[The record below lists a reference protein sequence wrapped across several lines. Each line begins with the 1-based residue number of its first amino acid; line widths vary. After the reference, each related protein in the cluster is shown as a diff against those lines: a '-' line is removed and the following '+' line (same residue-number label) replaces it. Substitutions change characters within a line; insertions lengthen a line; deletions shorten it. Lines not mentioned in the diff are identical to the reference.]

1 VTAPS
6 PAKRSPL
13 SSLALSLLL
22 VLASA
27 SCAIRGGAH
36 GAGAERGVFGRS
48 SERPDASRWLG
59 GDSARAKAAG
69 ASESEV
75 IAVEAG
81 AAGDRISGTL
91 LVPDQSCALLIAR
104 ATDSIEDLDLF
115 VYGDDGSLLGAD
127 EAPDKAPTLMV
138 CPPHP
143 RRLFVV
149 ARVASGNGL
158 VALGGQHV
166 AADQAPRVAQA
177 VGARGLLSQATR
189 SVDAWQ
195 GLDEKV
201 AEHRRMIGARWQDV
215 RRVAVPID
223 ARMPTHVSAAI
234 EPDGCLDALVIPS
247 DEVSHLDVAALDL
260 DGRIIGRAAAA
271 GRERAIVVCSPARSG
286 ISVEI
291 RPHAGRGLAAVV
303 LSRLVP
309 GSEHDLD
316 AQALRFDLAPVGDLQ
331 STRKKHELRLERIGY
346 GRVKAKL
353 VGEGALEIGRR
364 ASVAVDLPSGCAR
377 LDVLSG
383 APVRGLEAWLWA
395 ADGSLLSTDRG
406 GSQATLFA
414 CSKGGKARLDAEAM
428 TRPGPYA
435 IELRAEPETPKLL
448 DDHPLA
454 AGRLLSRMTARGV
467 IRGAAQVGAPKLVA
481 LSPTRI
487 EHVDLMVPMGRCVD
501 LTLALGPGASGAEI
515 RLFDSANNRELALSR
530 GTHSTSAR
538 ACALDRAGTLNA
550 RAELRVMAGQTDA
563 LVASRMLSPRS

>member
-1 VTAPS
+1 VTAF
-6 PAKRSPL
+6 RPL
-13 SSLALSLLL
+13 LALLLGL
-22 VLASA
+22 GAA
-27 SCAIRGGAH
+27 SCGIRAGTQGA
-36 GAGAERGVFGRS
+36 AGERGVFGKS
-48 SERPDASRWLG
+48 SEGPDASRWLG
-59 GDSARAKAAG
+59 SDSAKAQAAG
-69 ASESEV
+69 ASQSEV

-115 VYGDDGSLLGAD
+115 AYGDDGSVLGAD

-149 ARVASGNGL
+149 ARVASGHGL
-158 VALGGQHV
+158 VALGGQRV
-166 AADQAPRVAQA
+166 PADQAPRVARA
-177 VGARGLLSQATR
+177 LGARGLLDDPSKQ
-189 SVDAWQ
+189 VDAWQ

-201 AEHRRMIGARWQDV
+201 SEHRRMIGARWQDV

-223 ARMPTHVSAAI
+223 ARLPTYVSAPI
-234 EPDGCLDALVIPS
+234 EPESCLDALVIPS

-271 GRERAIVVCSPARSG
+271 GRERAIVVCSPTRTG

-303 LSRLVP
+303 LSRLVA
-309 GSEHDLD
+309 GSENDLD
-316 AQALRFDLAPVGDLQ
+316 ADALRYDLAPAGDLQ
-331 STRKKHELRLERIGY
+331 STRKKHELRLERVGY

-353 VGEGALEIGRR
+353 VSEGALEIGRR
-364 ASVAVDLPSGCAR
+364 ASVPLDLPSGCAR

-414 CSKGGKARLDAEAM
+414 CSRGGKARIDAEAM

-435 IELRAEPETPKLL
+435 IELRVEPDTPKLL

-467 IRGAAQVGAPKLVA
+467 IRGASQVGAPKLVA
-481 LSPTRI
+481 LSATRM
-487 EHVDLMVPMGRCVD
+487 EQVELMVPMGRCVD
-501 LTLALGPGASGAEI
+501 LTLALGPGATGAEI
-515 RLFDSANNRELALSR
+515 RLVDSGSNRELALSR

-550 RAELRVMAGQTDA
+550 RAELRVAAGQTDGLIA
-563 LVASRMLSPRS
+563 TRMLSPRS